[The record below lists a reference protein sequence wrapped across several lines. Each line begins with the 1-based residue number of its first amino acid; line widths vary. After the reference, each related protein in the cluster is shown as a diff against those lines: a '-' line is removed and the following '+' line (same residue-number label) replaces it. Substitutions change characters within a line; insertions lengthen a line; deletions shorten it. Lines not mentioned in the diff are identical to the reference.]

1 VKLARK
7 ITVAIAAAILA
18 VMAIHAWMLLQ
29 RQVVLFDAD
38 LARSTRLK
46 QALRASIEKTW
57 EAYGDA
63 AAERLVE
70 DTITDAVDGVRA
82 RWTWLDAPPGDPR
95 HLDLPPEELAELR
108 SGERRIILK
117 KDDGRTTER
126 YTYVPTTLPGKRAA
140 VIEFVESIGEQRA
153 FVEASRRQI
162 LLATL
167 GILVAC
173 TAAVFALGVWYVGRP
188 VQQLRD
194 RLRAI
199 AGGDFDGTVTVH
211 QNDEIGELAHEIDGM
226 CRRLADARR
235 QVAAETE
242 ARMAAL
248 ERLRHTDRLTTIGQ
262 LAAGVAHE
270 LGTPLSVITGRAE
283 MIVSGEAAGERA
295 VQCAGVV
302 VEQAQQM
309 AQMIRQLLDFSRQRG
324 PRFGLTSARA
334 ICARTVDTLGIVAQ
348 RRGIALAADLAE
360 SPLFVSADEHQ
371 IQQAVV
377 NLVVNAIQAM
387 PNGGRIEITSGE
399 CRAAPPGESG
409 REGTFVC
416 ITVTDHGP
424 GIPPENLARLFEPF
438 FTTKEPGE
446 GTGLGLAV
454 AHGIVRDHG
463 GWIDVQSTP
472 GRGSRFTI
480 YLPSAAEAQT
490 PPHRAA

>member
-1 VKLARK
+1 MAAR
-7 ITVAIAAAILA
+7 TA
-18 VMAIHAWMLLQ
+18 
-29 RQVVLFDAD
+29 
-38 LARSTRLK
+38 
-46 QALRASIEKTW
+46 
-57 EAYGDA
+57 
-63 AAERLVE
+63 
-70 DTITDAVDGVRA
+70 
-82 RWTWLDAPPGDPR
+82 
-95 HLDLPPEELAELR
+95 
-108 SGERRIILK
+108 
-117 KDDGRTTER
+117 DGRAIER
-126 YTYVPTTLPGKRAA
+126 YSYVPTSVPGKRPA
-140 VIEFVESIGEQRA
+140 VIEFVEPIGEQRA
-153 FVEASRRQI
+153 FVEASRWQI

-173 TAAVFALGVWYVGRP
+173 TTAVYALGVWYVGRP

-199 AGGDFDGTVTVH
+199 AAGDFDGPVTVH
-211 QNDEIGELAHEIDGM
+211 QNDEIGELAHEIEGM
-226 CRRLADARR
+226 SRHLAEAQRR
-235 QVAAETE
+235 VAAETE
-242 ARMAAL
+242 ARLAAL

-283 MIVSGEAAGERA
+283 MIVDGEAAGERA
-295 VQCAGVV
+295 VQSARVV
-302 VEQAQQM
+302 VEQAQHM

-348 RRGIALAADLAE
+348 RRGIGIAANLTE
-360 SPLFVSADEHQ
+360 SPLLVSADEHQ

-387 PNGGRIEITSGE
+387 PGGGRIDLTSGE
-399 CRAAPPGESG
+399 CQAAPPGETG
-409 REGTFVC
+409 REGRFVC
-416 ITVTDHGP
+416 IAVTDQGA
-424 GIPPENLARLFEPF
+424 GIPAEHLARLFEPF

-480 YLPSAAEAQT
+480 YLPSAAEAKT

>member
-7 ITVAIAAAILA
+7 ITIAIAAAILA
-18 VMAIHAWMLLQ
+18 VMAVHAWALLQ
-29 RQVVLFDAD
+29 RQIVLFDAD
-38 LARSTRLK
+38 LARSLRLK
-46 QALRASIEKTW
+46 QALRASIERTW
-57 EAYGDA
+57 EAYGDEA
-63 AAERLVE
+63 AQHLVE

-95 HLDLPPEELAELR
+95 HLELDAEQRTQLESGARVVVLR
-108 SGERRIILK
+108 

-126 YTYVPTTLPGKRAA
+126 YTYVPASLPGKRPA
-140 VIEFVESIGEQRA
+140 VIEFVESIHEQRA
-153 FVEASRRQI
+153 FVEASRWQI

-173 TAAVFALGVWYVGRP
+173 TAAVYVLGVWYVGRP

-199 AGGDFDGTVTVH
+199 ATGDFEGTMTLR
-211 QNDEIGELAHEIDGM
+211 QNDEIGELAREIDGM
-226 CRRLADARR
+226 CRHLAEARR
-235 QVAAETE
+235 QVAEETE
-242 ARMAAL
+242 ARMTAL
-248 ERLRHTDRLTTIGQ
+248 ELLRHTDRLTTIGQ

-295 VQCAGVV
+295 VQSARVV
-302 VEQAQQM
+302 VEQANSM
-309 AQMIRQLLDFSRQRG
+309 AEMIRQLLDFSRQRG

-334 ICARTVDTLGIVAQ
+334 ICARTVDTLGIVAH
-348 RRGIALAADLAE
+348 RRGITIAADLAE

-387 PNGGRIEITSGE
+387 PDGGRLEIASGE
-399 CRAAPPGESG
+399 CRTAPPGENT

-424 GIPPENLARLFEPF
+424 GIAPEHLGRLFEPF
-438 FTTKEPGE
+438 FTTKGPGE
-446 GTGLGLAV
+446 GTGLGLSV
-454 AHGIVRDHG
+454 AYGIVRDHG
-463 GWIDVQSTP
+463 GWIDVQSTL
-472 GRGSRFTI
+472 GLGSRFTI

-490 PPHRAA
+490 PPNRAA